1 MNIVIDYNSKIPVY
15 EQVVN
20 EIEKLVI
27 LNILKPNEQISSIR
41 DLAIELSINP
51 NTVKKAYDILENK
64 GIIVS
69 KSTKGSFISEN
80 SNKAKQDK
88 IDKLLSEIETI
99 TKELVNY
106 GVATEEIIK
115 KISTKKPH
123 K

>member
-27 LNILKPNEQISSIR
+27 LNILNPNEQIPSIR

-51 NTVKKAYDILENK
+51 NTVKKAYDVLENK

-69 KSTKGSFISEN
+69 RSTKGTFISEN
-80 SNKAKQDK
+80 TNKAKQDK
-88 IDKLLSEIETI
+88 IDKLLNDIETI
-99 TKELVNY
+99 TNELVNY
-106 GVATEEIIK
+106 GVTTEEIIK
-115 KISTKKPH
+115 KITTKKPH
-123 K
+123 N